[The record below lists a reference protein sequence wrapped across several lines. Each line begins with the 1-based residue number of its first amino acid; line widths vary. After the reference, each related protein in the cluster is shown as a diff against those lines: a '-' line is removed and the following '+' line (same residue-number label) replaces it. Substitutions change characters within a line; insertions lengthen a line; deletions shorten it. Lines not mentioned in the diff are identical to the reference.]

1 MYSNLYAKN
10 TDRWSHKYLGS
21 YSTLTS
27 QLFCSV
33 GLWKEESLSLSLICV
48 IVIFGPIV
56 VFGFRWKCHVTINA
70 KLIAIDVMA
79 DIDMNFSRI

>member
-10 TDRWSHKYLGS
+10 TDRWSHKYLGTS

-27 QLFCSV
+27 QIFCSV
-33 GLWKEESLSLSLICV
+33 GLWKEESLSLICV
-48 IVIFGPIV
+48 KVIFGPIV